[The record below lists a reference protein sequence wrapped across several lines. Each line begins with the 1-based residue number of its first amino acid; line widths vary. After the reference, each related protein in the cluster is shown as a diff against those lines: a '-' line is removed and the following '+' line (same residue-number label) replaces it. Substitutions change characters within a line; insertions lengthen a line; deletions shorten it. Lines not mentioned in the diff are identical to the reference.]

1 LKVRRVLSSTIPGGR
16 GNFQLAGAV
25 AIFLGLVIACAAC
38 STRKTA
44 PRAVPQ
50 APAKKGTVEKGIA
63 SWYGEPYHGRT
74 TASGEV
80 YDMHGMT
87 AAHKT
92 LPFDTVVRV
101 TRRDT
106 GQKVEVRINDRGPFI
121 EGRIIDVSFA
131 AAKRIGL
138 VGDGVAP
145 IKLEVLG
152 RRSAEDRR
160 PKSERVPT
168 HGTECWWVQVGAFGE
183 RKNALRAEKK
193 LENSG
198 ETAIAMESPDGLHRV
213 RVGPMDTREEAD
225 TVRSRILSEWPAAA
239 VVDCGG

>member
-1 LKVRRVLSSTIPGGR
+1 
-16 GNFQLAGAV
+16 
-25 AIFLGLVIACAAC
+25 
-38 STRKTA
+38 
-44 PRAVPQ
+44 VPQ
-50 APAKKGTVEKGIA
+50 APAKVGAVEKGIA

-80 YDMHGMT
+80 YDMHEMT

-121 EGRIIDVSFA
+121 EGRIIDLSFA

-145 IKLEVLG
+145 VKLEVLG
-152 RRSAEDRR
+152 RRAVGDRQ
-160 PKSERVPT
+160 PTSERVPVQEK
-168 HGTECWWVQVGAFGE
+168 ECWWVQVGAFGD
-183 RKNALRAEKK
+183 RKNARRAEKR
-193 LENSG
+193 LDDAG
-198 ETAIAMESPDGLHRV
+198 ETAIVMESPDGLHRV
-213 RVGPMDTREEAD
+213 RVGPLEKRDEAEA
-225 TVRSRILSEWPAAA
+225 TRSRILSEWPAATLVA
-239 VVDCGG
+239 CGG